1 MTADDSP
8 FVALEALLSRLMLA
22 GVICSAS
29 SLLIGLAMFLGG
41 LNNRAPAIA
50 LAFGLVVLMAT
61 PVMRVAVSVV
71 ESLRT
76 GDWFFI
82 STTIAVMVLLGLTFA
97 HALGYF

>member
-8 FVALEALLSRLMLA
+8 FLALEALLGRLMLV

-29 SLLIGLAMFLGG
+29 SLLIGLAMFLAGAG
-41 LNNRAPAIA
+41 RRPTAVA

>member
-1 MTADDSP
+1 MTSQDSA

-29 SLLIGLAMFLGG
+29 ALLIGLALFLTGG
-41 LNNRAPAIA
+41 GHRPEAVI
-50 LAFGLVVLMAT
+50 LAFGLIVLMAT

-97 HALGYF
+97 HAIGYF

>member
-1 MTADDSP
+1 MTSADSP

-29 SLLIGLAMFLGG
+29 ALLIGLVMFLGG
-41 LNNRAPAIA
+41 AGHRATAMI

-76 GDWFFI
+76 GDWFFV
-82 STTIAVMVLLGLTFA
+82 STTIAVLVLLGLTLA
-97 HALGYF
+97 HAVGYF

>member
-1 MTADDSP
+1 MTSQDSP

-22 GVICSAS
+22 GVICSAAA
-29 SLLIGLAMFLGG
+29 LLIGLALFLAGG
-41 LNNRAPAIA
+41 SHRPAAVI
-50 LAFGLVVLMAT
+50 LAFGLIVLMAT

-97 HALGYF
+97 HAVGYF

>member
-1 MTADDSP
+1 MTSADSP

-29 SLLIGLAMFLGG
+29 ALLIGLVMFLGG
-41 LNNRAPAIA
+41 AGHRATAVS
-50 LAFGLVVLMAT
+50 LAFGLIVLMAT

-76 GDWFFI
+76 GDWFFV
-82 STTIAVMVLLGLTFA
+82 STTIAVLVLLGLTLA
-97 HALGYF
+97 HAVGYF

>member
-41 LNNRAPAIA
+41 LGNRAPAIA

>member
-8 FVALEALLSRLMLA
+8 FAALEALLSRLMLA

-29 SLLIGLAMFLGG
+29 SLLIGLLMFLGG
-41 LNNRAPAIA
+41 AGPRATAIA
-50 LAFGLVVLMAT
+50 LAFGLIVLMAT
-61 PVMRVAVSVV
+61 PVMRVAVSVL

-76 GDWFFI
+76 GDWFFV

-97 HALGYF
+97 HAVGYF

>member
-1 MTADDSP
+1 MTSQDSP
-8 FVALEALLSRLMLA
+8 FAALEALLSRLMLA

-29 SLLIGLAMFLGG
+29 ALLIGLALFLAGG
-41 LNNRAPAIA
+41 GNRPTAVILA
-50 LAFGLVVLMAT
+50 LGLIVLMST

-97 HALGYF
+97 HAVGYF

>member
-8 FVALEALLSRLMLA
+8 FLALEALLSRLMLV

-29 SLLIGLAMFLGG
+29 SLFIGIAMFLAGAG
-41 LNNRAPAIA
+41 PRPTAIA

-82 STTIAVMVLLGLTFA
+82 STTIAVMVLLALTFA
-97 HALGYF
+97 HAVGYF

>member
-1 MTADDSP
+1 MTIDDSP
-8 FVALEALLSRLMLA
+8 FVALEALLGRLMLA

-29 SLLIGLAMFLGG
+29 SLLIGLARFLGG
-41 LNNRAPAIA
+41 AGPRATAIA

-97 HALGYF
+97 HAVGYF